1 MEGLVIG
8 LFLAFVGMSCLCYYI
23 NYTWWTHCKDLNN
36 EWAERCTKIND
47 IWKQFYDSLLN
58 NSEK

>member
-1 MEGLVIG
+1 MEGLVIA
-8 LFLAFVGMSCLCYYI
+8 LFLAFVGMSCICCYI

-47 IWKQFYDSLLN
+47 SWKQFYDSLLN